1 MTLGEE
7 REFEAVGW
15 GDTLKLQGYS
25 ILVCIPASQFHS
37 CVCVGMVVPIHCS
50 LGLYPEES
58 IIQSQL
64 TKPCIVL
71 PEYHP

>member
-7 REFEAVGW
+7 HEFEAVVW
-15 GDTLKLQGYS
+15 GDTVKLQGYS
-25 ILVCIPASQFHS
+25 ILGCTPTSQFHS
-37 CVCVGMVVPIHCS
+37 FVCIRMFVPIHCS

-71 PEYHP
+71 PQYHP